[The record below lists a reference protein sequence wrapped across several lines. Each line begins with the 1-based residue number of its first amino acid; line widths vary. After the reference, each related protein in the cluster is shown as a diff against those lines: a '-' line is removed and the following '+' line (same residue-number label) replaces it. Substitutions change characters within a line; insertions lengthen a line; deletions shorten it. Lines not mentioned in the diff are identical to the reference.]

1 MWLLDEEKYIWLH
14 DEDVVGSSLPV
25 LLHGYDVCG
34 CSLLRWS
41 SIWLMGADGR
51 GSHGQQAN
59 GDSAA

>member
-1 MWLLDEEKYIWLH
+1 MWLWDEEKYIWLH
-14 DEDVVGSSLPV
+14 DEYVVGSSLPV
-25 LLHGYDVCG
+25 SLHGYDVSG